1 MKINIFGFGAPKN
14 LLKPI
19 ENQHDC
25 CWSPLDP
32 FWSLL
37 GAIWSPLGPIWSA
50 LGPTLVPFSPHLVS
64 VSSHLIPIR
73 SHLGFVLGSRKA
85 SKTSEEST
93 LNTFRF
99 WYPLGFVAV
108 LGRVLQVSWAIF
120 EASLDVLGASWSVL
134 GRPHGVLGP
143 SWGMLEASWG
153 VLGERLWAFWKC
165 LGASWVLNQFPHVLE
180 PSQRR
185 LGTKNQPQ
193 RPKAM
198 LNGFFSY
205 AFLHWDD

>member
-1 MKINIFGFGAPKN
+1 MS
-14 LLKPI
+14 LLGP
-19 ENQHDC
+19 H
-25 CWSPLDP
+25 WSPLRP
-32 FWSLL
+32 ILVL
-37 GAIWSPLGPIWSA
+37 TGSPLGPIWSA

-120 EASLDVLGASWSVL
+120 EASLDFGRLGGVLKGLGTSCVVSSGRLGLDLGRLEGVSGHLAASWSVL

-153 VLGERLWAFWKC
+153 SVFGRLGSVLGRLE
-165 LGASWVLNQFPHVLE
+165 S
-180 PSQRR
+180 
-185 LGTKNQPQ
+185 
-193 RPKAM
+193 
-198 LNGFFSY
+198 
-205 AFLHWDD
+205 